1 VERVI
6 KMARRVEKL
15 ERVVYEEKPQCGR
28 CGAGIVGVIPKWRN
42 EKPLCR
48 ECAFELEQMNL
59 RPAGKMIAVDKE
71 KTPLTSEEK
80 NKRIALISLLGVVIL
95 ILLIRIY
102 TIAPL
107 LQAPKP
113 IRQGVTATDSLTDE
127 CIEQLWR
134 LSKNLQD
141 GKKLN
146 LLLLCPRSSRQYI
159 VTELTDDTIISCP
172 TPEEHGLAKLTV
184 SRRSPIPHAL
194 AGDEQ

>member
-1 VERVI
+1 
-6 KMARRVEKL
+6 MARKDKKL
-15 ERVVYEEKPQCGR
+15 QRIVYEERPQCGR

-59 RPAGKMIAVDKE
+59 RPAGKMIAVSTE

-80 NKRIALISLLGVVIL
+80 NKRIALISLLGVAIL

-134 LSKNLQD
+134 LSKNLQE

-146 LLLLCPRSSRQYI
+146 LLFLCPRSSRQYV

-172 TPEEHGLAKLTV
+172 SPSEHGLAKLTV

-194 AGDEQ
+194 AGNEQ

>member
-1 VERVI
+1 
-6 KMARRVEKL
+6 MARRVEKL

-59 RPAGKMIAVDKE
+59 RPAGKMISVDTE

>member
-159 VTELTDDTIISCP
+159 ITELTDDTIISCP